1 MQWDR
6 DDSTWLPFNSLTRSV
21 ITSAKSVCNEV
32 TIAIYNKKN
41 MLHED
46 AWEDKRVDED
56 GEYNLYLSPIKCR
69 ARVDN
74 YAINDKLQNEN

>member
-1 MQWDR
+1 M
-6 DDSTWLPFNSLTRSV
+6 
-21 ITSAKSVCNEV
+21 
-32 TIAIYNKKN
+32 
-41 MLHED
+41 HEKTQ
-46 AWEDKRVDED
+46 EDED